1 MLKQLGKGLIL
12 AGFASFAASV
22 AWWYLF
28 FAQLLKEDVKQAS
41 ACFYQTTTDCAIGNM
56 VISTFGDI
64 PAYSPDLLWLAAG
77 LVGLGIM
84 LLGAKPGTSGK

>member
-12 AGFASFAASV
+12 AGLASFAAAV

-28 FAQLLKEDVKQAS
+28 YAQLLKEDVKQAS
-41 ACFYQTTTDCAIGNM
+41 ACFYQTTTDCAIGNA
-56 VISTFGDI
+56 VIAALGDI

-84 LLGAKPGTSGK
+84 VLGVTPGTSGK